1 MTRGWGDQCGIVGTN
16 VGAVRDMGLQGS
28 AMGLGRL
35 KCGAEGMDVRAG
47 RRASWDRGGCEETR
61 GG

>member
-1 MTRGWGDQCGIVGTN
+1 M
-16 VGAVRDMGLQGS
+16 GAVRDMGLQGS